1 LHYFWTAQSQCLE
14 AMAVENRRDW
24 GDGADANDSNC
35 QRPF

>member
-1 LHYFWTAQSQCLE
+1 
-14 AMAVENRRDW
+14 MAVENRRDW